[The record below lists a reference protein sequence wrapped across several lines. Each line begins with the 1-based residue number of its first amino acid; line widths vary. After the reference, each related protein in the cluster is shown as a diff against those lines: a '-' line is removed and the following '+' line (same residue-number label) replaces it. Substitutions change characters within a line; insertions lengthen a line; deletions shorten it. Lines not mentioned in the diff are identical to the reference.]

1 MIPKMRNVHPGAILK
16 MELVEG
22 RKLSVSEISKML
34 DTTETNISK
43 ILNGY
48 ASISHNMALK
58 IEAVFGV
65 SAAFFM
71 RLQATYDLEE
81 ASKLQA

>member
-1 MIPKMRNVHPGAILK
+1 MRNVHPGAILK